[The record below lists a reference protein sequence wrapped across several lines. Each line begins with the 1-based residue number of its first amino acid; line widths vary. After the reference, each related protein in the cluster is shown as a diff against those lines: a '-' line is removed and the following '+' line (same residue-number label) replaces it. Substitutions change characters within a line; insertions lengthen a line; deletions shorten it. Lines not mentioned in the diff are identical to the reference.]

1 MCNAVYAVAISTD
14 HTAAVNINSIAAVE
28 TDGTAVD
35 YTASAAAAAAAA
47 AAAQKSTHFPST
59 HDTPKKCHALQH

>member
-14 HTAAVNINSIAAVE
+14 HAVANNTDSIAAVE
-28 TDGTAVD
+28 TDGTAVV
-35 YTASAAAAAAAA
+35 YTANAAAAA